1 MIDELHVRD
10 VALIRD
16 ATIEPAAGLTVL
28 TGETGAGKT
37 ALLSSIKLLVG
48 ERSDAGMVREGSAS
62 LEVEGRLFLRGD
74 DEDGT
79 VVRRRVSAD
88 GRGRVELDGHMA
100 SVRELSERVG
110 STVDLCGQHEH
121 QRLLAVATHAE
132 MLDTWAGA
140 PAAEALD
147 VYRDALAAAE
157 EAAAELERVRE
168 MGRATGE
175 RLDEAAFVLRRIDE
189 VDPREGELEEL
200 EAQLPRVEHGEALMS
215 AALGARERLAADD
228 GACDALG
235 EAVRALTD
243 AARFDEKLGGWAAT
257 LESALLEIED
267 VASELRGY
275 ADEVDFDPEELDR
288 VQADAVQAV
297 GGLRPF
303 TWQQWIEA
311 YERVYGLPG
320 PCAKA
325 GQLWQERLALL
336 AVALQER
343 GGISLAWLKRYAALA
358 GYEVDIS
365 EYRPFRAG
373 HSHAGD
379 ALTNGDWIHAFLVVA
394 EAGARRAFRAGQSV
408 AGEALRT
415 WGDSLLECI
424 VNWRKP
430 AHTVALVAYREA

>member
-1 MIDELHVRD
+1 MPHADLLA
-10 VALIRD
+10 ALLPPRSYD
-16 ATIEPAAGLTVL
+16 AAGPHV
-28 TGETGAGKT
+28 A
-37 ALLSSIKLLVG
+37 
-48 ERSDAGMVREGSAS
+48 AS
-62 LEVEGRLFLRGD
+62 LTMEGR
-74 DEDGT
+74 
-79 VVRRRVSAD
+79 
-88 GRGRVELDGHMA
+88 
-100 SVRELSERVG
+100 
-110 STVDLCGQHEH
+110 
-121 QRLLAVATHAE
+121 
-132 MLDTWAGA
+132 
-140 PAAEALD
+140 
-147 VYRDALAAAE
+147 
-157 EAAAELERVRE
+157 
-168 MGRATGE
+168 
-175 RLDEAAFVLRRIDE
+175 
-189 VDPREGELEEL
+189 
-200 EAQLPRVEHGEALMS
+200 
-215 AALGARERLAADD
+215 
-228 GACDALG
+228 
-235 EAVRALTD
+235 
-243 AARFDEKLGGWAAT
+243 
-257 LESALLEIED
+257 
-267 VASELRGY
+267 
-275 ADEVDFDPEELDR
+275 ELDR

-379 ALTNGDWIHAFLVVA
+379 ALTNGDWIHAFLV
-394 EAGARRAFRAGQSV
+394 EAGAGAQRAFRAGQSV